1 MAGEQLN
8 ICSWVQVRD
17 ACPMR
22 HIVNGSDEVEFGFGS
37 GTAVFDFLFSA
48 DALRRFVL
56 VGLEALRE
64 MEEIRAREK
73 VTAARIASRP
83 R

>member
-1 MAGEQLN
+1 MSGEQLRVG
-8 ICSWVQVRD
+8 SWVLVHED
-17 ACPMR
+17 CPMY
-22 HIVNGSDEVEFGFGS
+22 HMVNSSDEVEFTFGS

-48 DALRRFVL
+48 AALRKFVF

-73 VTAARIASRP
+73 VDPTCQRTGT
-83 R
+83 